1 MEEIFEIFSNL
12 SYLGI
17 FFLLIA
23 MNASPIL
30 MPPTW
35 IVLSSFYTIDP
46 SFDILTLSV
55 VGATGALI
63 GRIIL
68 MYVSR
73 FFRRFM
79 GTERKSNLDTLAE
92 YIKKK
97 KYGYFSASFLFAIT
111 PLPSNL
117 LFMAYGIM
125 RVKNIAIFAGFWVG
139 RAIAY
144 YVMISISTVT
154 LKPFLELFDDS
165 LVGVLVTDI
174 SSIIMIVIFACVN
187 WNKLITAKKLEFVK
201 PKFWRL

>member
-17 FFLLIA
+17 FFLLVA
-23 MNASPIL
+23 MNTSPIL

-68 MYVSR
+68 MYISR
-73 FFRRFM
+73 FFSRFM
-79 GTERKSNLDTLAE
+79 GTERKSSLDTLAE
-92 YIKKK
+92 YMKKK

-125 RVKNIAIFAGFWVG
+125 RVKNISLFAGFWVG
-139 RAIAY
+139 RSIAY

-174 SSIIMIVIFACVN
+174 SSVVMIIIFACIN
-187 WNKLITAKKLEFVK
+187 WNTLITTKKIEFVK

>member
-1 MEEIFEIFSNL
+1 MEIFDLFGKL
-12 SYLGI
+12 SYLGL
-17 FFLLIA
+17 FLLLIA

-35 IVLSSFYTIDP
+35 IVLASFYTVDP
-46 SFDILTLSV
+46 TLDILVLSV
-55 VGATGALI
+55 VGATGALA

-68 MYVSR
+68 MFISR
-73 FFRRFM
+73 FFRRFI
-79 GTERKSNLDTLAE
+79 GAERKSNLDVLAE
-92 YIKKK
+92 YMKKK

-125 RVKNIAIFAGFWVG
+125 RVKNMALFAGFWIG

-165 LVGVLVTDI
+165 LTGILVTDVV
-174 SSIIMIVIFACVN
+174 SIIMIVVFACVN
-187 WNKLITAKKLEFVK
+187 WNKLITEKKLEFVK
-201 PKFWRL
+201 PKFWRM

>member
-1 MEEIFEIFSNL
+1 MEEFFKIFSDL
-12 SYLGI
+12 SYVGI

-35 IVLSSFYTIDP
+35 IVLSSFYTINP
-46 SFDILTLSV
+46 SFDILTLSI

-68 MYVSR
+68 MYISR
-73 FFRRFM
+73 FFRRFI
-79 GTERKSNLDTLAE
+79 GTERQSNLDLLADFL
-92 YIKKK
+92 KKK
-97 KYGYFSASFLFAIT
+97 KYGYFSASFIFAIT

-125 RVKNIAIFAGFWVG
+125 RVKNIALFAGFWIG
-139 RAIAY
+139 RAVAY
-144 YVMISISTVT
+144 YTMISISTVT

-174 SSIIMIVIFACVN
+174 GSIISIVIFASIN
-187 WNKLITAKKLEFVK
+187 WSKLITEKKLEFVK

>member
-1 MEEIFEIFSNL
+1 MEDIFEILSKL

-17 FFLLIA
+17 FLLLVA

-30 MPPTW
+30 MLPTW

-46 SFDILTLSV
+46 TFNILWLSI

-68 MYVSR
+68 MFISR

-79 GTERKSNLDTLAE
+79 GTERKSSLDILADFL
-92 YIKKK
+92 KKK
-97 KYGYFSASFLFAIT
+97 KYGYFSTSFLFAMT
-111 PLPSNL
+111 PLPDNM

-125 RVKNIAIFAGFWVG
+125 RAKNISLFAGFWMG

-144 YVMISISTVT
+144 YVMISISNIT
-154 LKPFLELFDDS
+154 LKPFLDLFDDS
-165 LVGVLVTDI
+165 LTGILVTDI
-174 SSIIMIVIFACVN
+174 SSMVMIVIFACIN
-187 WNKLITAKKLEFVK
+187 WNRLITEKKLVFVK
-201 PKFWRL
+201 PKFWRV

>member
-1 MEEIFEIFSNL
+1 MEEIFEIFSKL

-17 FFLLIA
+17 FLLLVA

-35 IVLSSFYTIDP
+35 IVLLSFYAIDHT
-46 SFDILTLSV
+46 FDILWLSI

-68 MYVSR
+68 MFISR

-79 GTERKSNLDTLAE
+79 GTERKSNLDLLADFL
-92 YIKKK
+92 KKK

-111 PLPSNL
+111 PLPSNI
-117 LFMAYGIM
+117 LFIAYGIM
-125 RVKNIAIFAGFWVG
+125 RVKNISLFAGFWLG

-154 LKPFLELFDDS
+154 LKPFLDLFDDS
-165 LVGVLVTDI
+165 LVGILVTDI
-174 SSIIMIVIFACVN
+174 SSMVTIVIFACIN
-187 WNKLITAKKLEFVK
+187 WNKLITEKKLEFVK
-201 PKFWRL
+201 PKFWRV

>member
-68 MYVSR
+68 MYISR

-79 GTERKSNLDTLAE
+79 GTERKSSLDTLAE
-92 YIKKK
+92 YMKKK

-174 SSIIMIVIFACVN
+174 SSIIMIVIFACIN

>member
-1 MEEIFEIFSNL
+1 MEEILEMFGKL

-35 IVLSSFYTIDP
+35 IVLSSFYAIDP
-46 SFDILTLSV
+46 ALNILTLSI

-63 GRIIL
+63 GRMIL
-68 MYVSR
+68 MYISR
-73 FFRRFM
+73 FFRRFI
-79 GTERKSNLDTLAE
+79 GTERKSSLDTLADFM
-92 YIKKK
+92 KKK

-111 PLPSNL
+111 PLPSNM

-125 RVKNIAIFAGFWVG
+125 RAKNISLFAGFWTG

-144 YVMISISTVT
+144 YVMISLSTVT

-165 LVGVLVTDI
+165 LTGILVTDI
-174 SSIIMIVIFACVN
+174 SSIVMIVVFACIN
-187 WNKLITAKKLEFVK
+187 WNKLITEKKLGFVK

>member
-1 MEEIFEIFSNL
+1 MEEIFEIFSKL

-35 IVLSSFYTIDP
+35 IVLSSFYAIDP
-46 SFDILTLSV
+46 ALNIPSLSII
-55 VGATGALI
+55 GATGALI

-68 MYVSR
+68 MYISR
-73 FFRRFM
+73 FFRRFI
-79 GTERKSNLDTLAE
+79 GTERKSSLDTLAE
-92 YIKKK
+92 YMKKK
-97 KYGYFSASFLFAIT
+97 KYGYFSASFIFAIT

-125 RVKNIAIFAGFWVG
+125 RVKNISLFAGFWVG
-139 RAIAY
+139 RAAAY
-144 YVMISISTVT
+144 YIMISISTVT

-165 LVGVLVTDI
+165 LVGILVTDV
-174 SSIIMIVIFACVN
+174 SSLVMIVIFACIN

>member
-46 SFDILTLSV
+46 SFDILTLSL

-68 MYVSR
+68 MYISR

-125 RVKNIAIFAGFWVG
+125 RVKNIAIFVGFWVG

-174 SSIIMIVIFACVN
+174 GSIIMIVIFACVN

>member
-1 MEEIFEIFSNL
+1 MEEIFEIFGKL

-23 MNASPIL
+23 MNASPVL

-46 SFDILTLSV
+46 ALDIPILSV
-55 VGATGALI
+55 VGATGALA
-63 GRIIL
+63 GRVIL
-68 MYVSR
+68 MYISR
-73 FFRRFM
+73 FFRRFI
-79 GTERKSNLDTLAE
+79 GTERKSSLDALAE
-92 YIKKK
+92 YMKKK
-97 KYGYFSASFLFAIT
+97 KFGYFSASFIFAIT

-125 RVKNIAIFAGFWVG
+125 RAKNISLFVGFWIG
-139 RAIAY
+139 RAVAY

-174 SSIIMIVIFACVN
+174 GSLVMIVIFACVN
-187 WNKLITAKKLEFVK
+187 WNKLITEKKLEFVK
-201 PKFWRL
+201 PKLWRL

>member
-1 MEEIFEIFSNL
+1 MEEIFEIFRKS

-17 FFLLIA
+17 FLLLVA

-30 MPPTW
+30 TPPTW
-35 IVLSSFYTIDP
+35 MVLSSFYAMDP
-46 SFDILTLSV
+46 TFDILALSF

-68 MYVSR
+68 MYISR

-79 GTERKSNLDTLAE
+79 GTERKSNLDILADFL
-92 YIKKK
+92 KKK
-97 KYGYFSASFLFAIT
+97 KYGFFSASFIFAIT

-125 RVKNIAIFAGFWVG
+125 RVKNISLFAGFWLG
-139 RAIAY
+139 RAVAY

-154 LKPFLELFDDS
+154 LKPFLELFEDT
-165 LVGVLVTDI
+165 LIGILVTDI
-174 SSIIMIVIFACVN
+174 ISIVMIVVFACIN

-201 PKFWRL
+201 PKLWRF

>member
-1 MEEIFEIFSNL
+1 MEDIFEIFGKL

-17 FFLLIA
+17 FLLLIA

-35 IVLSSFYTIDP
+35 IVLSSFYTADP
-46 SFDILTLSV
+46 TFNILWLSI

-68 MYVSR
+68 MFISR

-79 GTERKSNLDTLAE
+79 GTERKSSLDVLADFL
-92 YIKKK
+92 KKK
-97 KYGYFSASFLFAIT
+97 KYGYFSASFLFAMT

-125 RVKNIAIFAGFWVG
+125 RAKNISLFAGFWLG

-144 YVMISISTVT
+144 YIMISISNIT
-154 LKPFLELFDDS
+154 LKPFLDLFDDS
-165 LVGVLVTDI
+165 LTGILVTDI
-174 SSIIMIVIFACVN
+174 SSIVMIVIFACIN
-187 WNKLITAKKLEFVK
+187 WNKLITEKKLVFVK
-201 PKFWRL
+201 PKFWRV

>member
-125 RVKNIAIFAGFWVG
+125 RVKNIAIFAGFWVR

>member
-1 MEEIFEIFSNL
+1 MEELFEIFGKL

-46 SFDILTLSV
+46 ALDIPLLSV
-55 VGATGALI
+55 VGATGSLA
-63 GRIIL
+63 GRVIL
-68 MYVSR
+68 MYISR
-73 FFRRFM
+73 FFRRFI
-79 GTERKSNLDTLAE
+79 GTERKSSLDALAE
-92 YIKKK
+92 YMKKK
-97 KYGYFSASFLFAIT
+97 KFGYFSASFIFAIT

-125 RVKNIAIFAGFWVG
+125 RAKNISLFVGFWVG
-139 RAIAY
+139 RAVAY

-174 SSIIMIVIFACVN
+174 GSLVMIVIFACVN
-187 WNKLITAKKLEFVK
+187 WNKLITEKKLEFVK
-201 PKFWRL
+201 PKLWRL

>member
-1 MEEIFEIFSNL
+1 MEEIFEIFNKL

-35 IVLSSFYTIDP
+35 IVLSSFYAMDP
-46 SFDILTLSV
+46 ALNIPVLSII
-55 VGATGALI
+55 GSTGALI

-73 FFRRFM
+73 FFRRFI
-79 GTERKSNLDTLAE
+79 GTERKSSLDTLAE
-92 YIKKK
+92 YMRKK
-97 KYGYFSASFLFAIT
+97 KYGYFSASFIFAIT

-125 RVKNIAIFAGFWVG
+125 RVKNISLFVGFWLG
-139 RAIAY
+139 RVVAY

-165 LVGVLVTDI
+165 LVGILITDI
-174 SSIIMIVIFACVN
+174 SSLVMIVIFACIN

>member
-17 FFLLIA
+17 FFLLVA
-23 MNASPIL
+23 MNSSPIL

-68 MYVSR
+68 MYISR
-73 FFRRFM
+73 FFSRFM
-79 GTERKSNLDTLAE
+79 GTERKSSLDTLAE
-92 YIKKK
+92 YMKKK

-125 RVKNIAIFAGFWVG
+125 RVKNISLFAGFWVG
-139 RAIAY
+139 RSIAY

-154 LKPFLELFDDS
+154 IKPFLELFDDS

-174 SSIIMIVIFACVN
+174 SSVVMIIIFACIN
-187 WNKLITAKKLEFVK
+187 WNTLITTKKIEFVK

>member
-17 FFLLIA
+17 FFLLVA
-23 MNASPIL
+23 MNTSPIL

-68 MYVSR
+68 MYISR
-73 FFRRFM
+73 FFSRFM
-79 GTERKSNLDTLAE
+79 GTERKSSLDTLAE
-92 YIKKK
+92 YMKKK

-125 RVKNIAIFAGFWVG
+125 RVKNISLFAGFWVG
-139 RAIAY
+139 RSIAY

-154 LKPFLELFDDS
+154 IKPFLELFDDS

-174 SSIIMIVIFACVN
+174 SSVVMIIIFACIN
-187 WNKLITAKKLEFVK
+187 WNTLITTKKIEFVK

>member
-1 MEEIFEIFSNL
+1 MEDIFQIFGNL

-17 FFLLIA
+17 FLLLIA

-35 IVLSSFYTIDP
+35 IVLSSFYTLDHR
-46 SFDILTLSV
+46 FDILWLSI

-63 GRIIL
+63 GRMIL
-68 MYVSR
+68 MLISR

-79 GTERKSNLDTLAE
+79 GTERKSSLDVLADFL
-92 YIKKK
+92 KKK
-97 KYGYFSASFLFAIT
+97 KYGYFSASFLFAMT
-111 PLPSNL
+111 PLPSNM

-125 RVKNIAIFAGFWVG
+125 RVKNISLFAGFWLG
-139 RAIAY
+139 RVIAY

-154 LKPFLELFDDS
+154 LKPFLDLFNDS
-165 LVGVLVTDI
+165 LTGILVTDI
-174 SSIIMIVIFACVN
+174 GSMATIVIFACIN
-187 WNKLITAKKLEFVK
+187 WNKLITEKKVEFVK

>member
-1 MEEIFEIFSNL
+1 MVDIFEALGQL

-17 FFLLIA
+17 FLLLIA
-23 MNASPIL
+23 MNASPVL

-35 IVLSSFYTIDP
+35 IVLASFYTIDP
-46 SFDILTLSV
+46 MLDKAWLAV
-55 VGATGALI
+55 VGATGAMV

-68 MYVSR
+68 MYISR
-73 FFRRFM
+73 FFRRFI
-79 GTERKSNLDTLAE
+79 GAERKSNLDKLAE
-92 YIKKK
+92 YMKSK
-97 KYGYFSASFLFAIT
+97 KYGFFSASFLFAIT

-125 RVKNIAIFAGFWVG
+125 RAKCISLFIGFWTG

-165 LVGVLVTDI
+165 LVGILVADI
-174 SSIIMIVIFACVN
+174 GSLAMIVVFACVN
-187 WNKLITAKKLEFVK
+187 WNKLLTTRKLEFVK
-201 PKFWRL
+201 PRFWRF

>member
-1 MEEIFEIFSNL
+1 LVDIFETLSEL

-17 FFLLIA
+17 FLLLIV
-23 MNASPIL
+23 MNTSPIL

-35 IVLSSFYTIDP
+35 IVLASFYNIDP
-46 SFDILTLSV
+46 TLDQPTLAI

-63 GRIIL
+63 GRVIL
-68 MYVSR
+68 MYISR
-73 FFRRFM
+73 FFSRFM
-79 GTERKSNLDTLAE
+79 GTERKSSLDTLAE
-92 YIKKK
+92 YMKKK

>member
-68 MYVSR
+68 MYISR
-73 FFRRFM
+73 FFSRFM
-79 GTERKSNLDTLAE
+79 GTERKSSLDTLAE
-92 YIKKK
+92 YMKKK

-139 RAIAY
+139 RTIAY
-144 YVMISISTVT
+144 YVMISISSVT

-165 LVGVLVTDI
+165 LVGVLVADI
-174 SSIIMIVIFACVN
+174 SSIVMIIIFACIN
-187 WNKLITAKKLEFVK
+187 WNKLITEKKLEFVK
-201 PKFWRL
+201 PKFWRH

>member
-1 MEEIFEIFSNL
+1 MEEIFGIFSKL

-17 FFLLIA
+17 FFLLVA

-46 SFDILTLSV
+46 TFNILALSI

-68 MYVSR
+68 MYISR

-79 GTERKSNLDTLAE
+79 GTERKSNLDLLADFL
-92 YIKKK
+92 KKK
-97 KYGYFSASFLFAIT
+97 KYGYFSASFIFAIT

-125 RVKNIAIFAGFWVG
+125 RVKNISLFLGFWLG
-139 RAIAY
+139 RAVAY
-144 YVMISISTVT
+144 YAMISISTVT
-154 LKPFLELFDDS
+154 LKPFLELFEDT
-165 LVGVLVTDI
+165 LVGILVTDI
-174 SSIIMIVIFACVN
+174 SSIVMIVIFACIN
-187 WNKLITAKKLEFVK
+187 WNKLIIAKKFEFVK
-201 PKFWRL
+201 PKLWRF

>member
-1 MEEIFEIFSNL
+1 MEEIFELFSKL

-17 FFLLIA
+17 FFLLVA

-68 MYVSR
+68 MYISR
-73 FFRRFM
+73 FFSRFM
-79 GTERKSNLDTLAE
+79 GTERKSSLDTLAE
-92 YIKKK
+92 YMKKK
-97 KYGYFSASFLFAIT
+97 KYGYFSASFIFAIT

-125 RVKNIAIFAGFWVG
+125 RVKNISLFAGFWLG
-139 RAIAY
+139 RAVAY

-154 LKPFLELFDDS
+154 LKPFLELFNDS
-165 LVGVLVTDI
+165 IIGVLVTDI
-174 SSIIMIVIFACVN
+174 GSIIMIVIFACIN
-187 WNKLITAKKLEFVK
+187 WNRLITAKKLEFVK

>member
-68 MYVSR
+68 MYISR

-174 SSIIMIVIFACVN
+174 SSIIMIVIFACIN
-187 WNKLITAKKLEFVK
+187 WNKLITTKKLEFVK

>member
-174 SSIIMIVIFACVN
+174 SSIVMIIIFACIN
-187 WNKLITAKKLEFVK
+187 WNTLITTKKIEFVK

>member
-1 MEEIFEIFSNL
+1 MEDIFEIFGNL

-17 FFLLIA
+17 FLLLIA

-35 IVLSSFYTIDP
+35 IVLSSFYTLDHR
-46 SFDILTLSV
+46 FDILWLSI

-63 GRIIL
+63 GRMIL
-68 MYVSR
+68 MFISR

-79 GTERKSNLDTLAE
+79 GTERKSSLDVLADFL
-92 YIKKK
+92 KKK
-97 KYGYFSASFLFAIT
+97 KYGYFSASFLFAMT
-111 PLPSNL
+111 PLPSNM

-125 RVKNIAIFAGFWVG
+125 RAKSISLFAGFWLG
-139 RAIAY
+139 RVIAY

-154 LKPFLELFDDS
+154 LKPFLDLFNDS
-165 LVGVLVTDI
+165 LTGILVTDI
-174 SSIIMIVIFACVN
+174 GSMATIVIFACIN
-187 WNKLITAKKLEFVK
+187 WNKLITEKKVEFVK

>member
-1 MEEIFEIFSNL
+1 MEDIFEIFGKL

-17 FFLLIA
+17 FLLLVA

-35 IVLSSFYTIDP
+35 IVLSSFYTTDP
-46 SFDILTLSV
+46 TFNILWLSI

-68 MYVSR
+68 MFISR

-79 GTERKSNLDTLAE
+79 GTERKSSLDILADFL
-92 YIKKK
+92 KKK
-97 KYGYFSASFLFAIT
+97 KYGYFSASFLFAMT

-125 RVKNIAIFAGFWVG
+125 RAKNISLFAGFWLG

-144 YVMISISTVT
+144 YIMISISNIT
-154 LKPFLELFDDS
+154 LKPFLDLFDDS
-165 LVGVLVTDI
+165 LTGILVTDI
-174 SSIIMIVIFACVN
+174 SSMVMIVIFACIN
-187 WNKLITAKKLEFVK
+187 WNRLITEKKLVFVK
-201 PKFWRL
+201 PKFWRV

>member
-1 MEEIFEIFSNL
+1 MEDLFGILDKL

-17 FFLLIA
+17 FLLLIA

-35 IVLSSFYTIDP
+35 IVLASFYNVDP
-46 SFDILTLSV
+46 ALDVLALSA

-68 MYVSR
+68 MYISR
-73 FFRRFM
+73 FFRRFI
-79 GTERKSNLDTLAE
+79 GKERVSNLDLLADFM
-92 YIKKK
+92 KKK
-97 KYGYFSASFLFAIT
+97 KYGFLSASFLFAIT

-125 RVKNIAIFAGFWVG
+125 RAKCLSIFAGFWLG
-139 RAIAY
+139 RMIAY

-165 LVGVLVTDI
+165 LVGVIVTDI
-174 SSIIMIVIFACVN
+174 ASLVLIVVFACVN
-187 WNKLITAKKLEFVK
+187 WNKLLTEKKLEFVK
-201 PKFWRL
+201 PKLWRV

>member
-17 FFLLIA
+17 FFLLIV

-68 MYVSR
+68 MYISR
-73 FFRRFM
+73 FFSRFM
-79 GTERKSNLDTLAE
+79 GKERKSSLDTLAE
-92 YIKKK
+92 YMKKK

-125 RVKNIAIFAGFWVG
+125 RVKNISLFAGFWAG
-139 RAIAY
+139 RSIAY

-154 LKPFLELFDDS
+154 IKPFLELFDDS

-174 SSIIMIVIFACVN
+174 SSVVMIIIFACIN
-187 WNKLITAKKLEFVK
+187 WNTLITTKKIEFVK

>member
-1 MEEIFEIFSNL
+1 MEEIFEIFSKL

-35 IVLSSFYTIDP
+35 IVLSSFYAIDP
-46 SFDILTLSV
+46 ALNILTLSI

-68 MYVSR
+68 MYISR
-73 FFRRFM
+73 FFRRFI
-79 GTERKSNLDTLAE
+79 GTERKSSLDTLAE
-92 YIKKK
+92 YMKKK
-97 KYGYFSASFLFAIT
+97 KYGYFSTSFLFAIT

-125 RVKNIAIFAGFWVG
+125 RAKNISLFAGFWLG
-139 RAIAY
+139 RSIAY
-144 YVMISISTVT
+144 YVMISISTVA
-154 LKPFLELFDDS
+154 LKPFLKLFDDS
-165 LVGVLVTDI
+165 LVGILVTDI
-174 SSIIMIVIFACVN
+174 SSIAMIVIFACIN
-187 WNKLITAKKLEFVK
+187 WNKLITMKKLEFVK

>member
-46 SFDILTLSV
+46 SFDILTLSL

-68 MYVSR
+68 MYISR

-125 RVKNIAIFAGFWVG
+125 RVKNISLFAGFWAG
-139 RAIAY
+139 RSIAY

-154 LKPFLELFDDS
+154 IKPFLELFDDS